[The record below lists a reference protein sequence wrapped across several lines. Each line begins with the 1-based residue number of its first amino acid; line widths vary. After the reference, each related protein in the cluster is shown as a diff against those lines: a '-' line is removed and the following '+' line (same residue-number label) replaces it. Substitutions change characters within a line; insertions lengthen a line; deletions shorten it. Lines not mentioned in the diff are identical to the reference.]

1 MKRMPSIL
9 PWIIVAAGC
18 SGPPVG
24 AVRDSGPDTAA
35 VDSGELD
42 VVAVDTPDVVDG
54 SALDVVAADT
64 PDVVTVDTPDVVDAS
79 APDVVDAS
87 IPDIVTVDA
96 PDAGSVE
103 PGPLTMRFEFVS
115 SAPTGE
121 AGGVSMRSV
130 VVWHGSL
137 RGSAG
142 GLSYEGWF
150 Q

>member
-1 MKRMPSIL
+1 MPSIL

-24 AVRDSGPDTAA
+24 AVRDSGPDTPA
-35 VDSGELD
+35 VDSGEPD
-42 VVAVDTPDVVDG
+42 VVTVDAPDVVDA
-54 SALDVVAADT
+54 SAVDAVA
-64 PDVVTVDTPDVVDAS
+64 VDTPDVVDAS
-79 APDVVDAS
+79 APDVVDSS

-96 PDAGSVE
+96 PDAGSVV
-103 PGPLTMRFEFVS
+103 PGPLTMQFEFVS

-121 AGGVSMRSV
+121 TGGISMRSV